1 MKLKFSLAFVVISIF
16 ILPFANA
23 ATQPAYSGRMNNTL
37 GSIYQTKATKLGFA
51 ANDPRFTSSVKSI
64 SARSTAL
71 AGGFSGGILATA
83 KWPRLLLTAG
93 IFTLADIAQDLS
105 TDPNLKVQWNDDQTL
120 KLSGL
125 PGNADYASFP
135 ICSTG
140 QSLISSVG
148 TSYDGFCVNTARNA
162 FSRISTRS
170 VSCNSG
176 AAVQALCSQKT
187 LIQYVN
193 SSFSGAAQ
201 TPLSSYPYWRIT
213 NAFLIN
219 STEDTNSYNVV
230 YSYVAPSGVVLTPP
244 SPATE
249 SLSPEAALAAL
260 PEAYMNKPLS
270 DEQIANAANTMLQNA
285 HAHSPLAMPELAANP
300 VTLADVNAWRIQNP
314 QAIPTVADLFS
325 PVAAP
330 GSGSVLIP
338 NPAVDPT
345 AEVTP
350 GTQVINVEAKVEWG
364 VFTPP
369 TLDETPTANNIL
381 DPLFNFFP
389 SWADYSMPSH
399 HAECPQPQFTVFGHT
414 YTFDQLCT
422 YAEMMRPQ
430 LQAIFMVC
438 WTIVVFFI
446 ILSA

>member
-1 MKLKFSLAFVVISIF
+1 MKIKMLLLFSLCAVAPVVHAFQ
-16 ILPFANA
+16 
-23 ATQPAYSGRMNNTL
+23 QPAYSGKMNNTL
-37 GSIYQTKATKLGFA
+37 GSIYQYKATSLGIPA
-51 ANDPRFTSSVKSI
+51 GDARFRDTLKSVSS
-64 SARSTAL
+64 RSTTL

-105 TDPNLKVQWNDDQTL
+105 TDPNLKVQWNEDQTIQL
-120 KLSGL
+120 TGL

-135 ICSTG
+135 ICASG
-140 QSLISSVG
+140 QSLISNVG
-148 TSYDGFCVNTARNA
+148 TSYDGYCVNSARNA

-170 VSCNSG
+170 VTCNAG
-176 AAVQALCSQKT
+176 AATQALCSQKT

-193 SSFSGAAQ
+193 ASFSGAAQ

-219 STEDTNSYNVV
+219 STEDSNSYNVV

-244 SPATE
+244 APATVG
-249 SLSPEAALAAL
+249 LSPESAMLAL
-260 PEAYMNKPLS
+260 PEAYATKPLS

-285 HAHSPLAMPELAANP
+285 HAHSPVALPELVANP
-300 VTLADVNAWRIQNP
+300 VTLADVNAWRVQNP

-330 GSGSVLIP
+330 GSTSVLIP

-350 GTQVINVEAKVEWG
+350 GTQVINVEAQVEWG

-369 TLDETPTANNIL
+369 ALDETPTANNIL

-389 SWADYSMPSH
+389 SWTDYSMPSH